1 MRQVKHTIA
10 SHARAFV
17 LLELVFGIVILSL
30 IVITLVQVAL
40 SLQRQSIAKSSI
52 ALAQISLSNTADII
66 RNHLETESSF
76 TFVDS
81 TLQSGSHTIIL
92 RDHSIFL
99 DGVLLGQDITRFD
112 VKSLPNNAFSIG
124 ICTNLSHKIFC
135 VNRVGWLR

>member
-1 MRQVKHTIA
+1 M
-10 SHARAFV
+10 

-52 ALAQISLSNTADII
+52 AFAQISLSNTADII
-66 RNHLETESSF
+66 RNHLETESSL
-76 TFVDS
+76 DS

-112 VKSLPNNAFSIG
+112 VKSLPNNAFSID